1 MAVKASGKIRDFL
14 GRLCLTM
21 NETDQDLERLLIAE
35 YKVLTEMTFADA
47 DEAAANV
54 EAAGRAYEAARK
66 TAATAKRKD
75 VTKQLFEDDA
85 GTSDERAGDAY
96 AKARRDCA
104 AACDAAC
111 TAALVQNAR
120 AFHGL
125 FLAFGRALASGQ
137 TVVADMEP
145 WDEELAHQ
153 VAGLAEVSSAAAAQQ
168 NPQEALD
175 ALLEKEEQYG
185 GVLAALEE
193 LQKRLVGDAALK
205 FSSLDARHIFGSVA
219 QLCAVHADLCAQ
231 LRAARGAPD
240 IAQAV
245 AAAVHAQLPMLERL
259 YVPYIEQLGLALQTL
274 ERTKKASGRFA
285 KFLKAW
291 KKRTPSVGTVPFD
304 LPTLLLLPSHHLYKV
319 QNCLRT
325 LLNETDPGNASW
337 VSLQETVDDLGE
349 LLEALDQ
356 AKQQSEQMKRLENLN
371 AKLPDEKLVQSGR
384 SFVLDGTLTVISDTI
399 TNPDAAAAAA
409 AAVQSSS
416 SSSSSSSS
424 KPVMPLIPGSPAAIA
439 RSGGTGDSGSGISG
453 TVLLQARQQYR
464 VFLFNDVLLI
474 APVPRRGE
482 AADVYRVCCRFKVD
496 TLGVVSGG
504 AKASFLLDSPGRAT
518 LWEAPSAECCAQW
531 CAVCSRT
538 IAERAK
544 TVVFGTPLADIMRRP
559 AERGRVVPSFLQR
572 AVECVEQSGL
582 TTEGIFRL
590 SSEAAEFTRIC
601 KALDAGRRPLF
612 TDPLDAA
619 NFIKA
624 WLRALPDPLLTH
636 ALGDMWRA
644 AVETGRPTLAE
655 CVQALPPANRNVL
668 EVVMHVLREVA
679 DRADVNKMTA
689 QNLATLVGVGILESP
704 SENPF
709 SGTGSVVVELLIT
722 NDDEAFAPMKAAA
735 LAAGDDI
742 STNDTADPGAASP
755 ATTTV
760 VVASPAPAVP
770 GSSTGDIK
778 DETAVVSEDTTMLC
792 KRYNVAQIEKR
803 NRLRRLATMR
813 KSRCFSPAA
822 VAAAVAAPVPLTAS
836 PGSASPSTTGSPA
849 PVPRAPLSLTPNPA
863 VAPRPVVRPKPP
875 PPPPPRRL

>member
-1 MAVKASGKIRDFL
+1 
-14 GRLCLTM
+14 M
-21 NETDQDLERLLIAE
+21 NETDQDLERLLVAE
-35 YKVLTEMTFADA
+35 YKVLTEMTFVDA

-54 EAAGRAYEAARK
+54 EAAARAYEAARK
-66 TAATAKRKD
+66 EAATAKRKD

-111 TAALVQNAR
+111 TAALLQNAR

-137 TVVADMEP
+137 TVVSDMEP
-145 WDEELAHQ
+145 WDQELAHQ

-185 GVLAALEE
+185 GVLAALGE
-193 LQKRLVGDAALK
+193 LQKRLVAEPALK

-219 QLCAVHADLCAQ
+219 QLGAVHADLCAQ
-231 LRAARGAPD
+231 LRAARGSAD

-319 QNCLRT
+319 SNCLRA
-325 LLNETDPGNASW
+325 LLNETDPSNASW
-337 VSLQETVDDLGE
+337 VSLQETVDDLGD

-371 AKLPDEKLVQSGR
+371 TKLPDEKLVQSGR
-384 SFVLDGTLTVISDTI
+384 SFVLDGTLTVLSDTL
-399 TNPDAAAAAA
+399 TGTDPQQQ
-409 AAVQSSS
+409 QSSQ
-416 SSSSSSSS
+416 
-424 KPVMPLIPGSPAAIA
+424 PPLLPGLPGSPAAIA
-439 RSGGTGDSGSGISG
+439 RGANNNSSNSSDSFGGAA
-453 TVLLQARQQYR
+453 LQPRQQYR
-464 VFLFNDVLLI
+464 VFLFNDVLLV

-496 TLGVVSGG
+496 TLVVSGG
-504 AKASFLLDSPGRAT
+504 QRASFLLDSPGRST

-531 CAVCSRT
+531 CAACSRT

-544 TVVFGTPLADIMRRP
+544 TVVFGTPLADVMRRP

-636 ALGDMWRA
+636 ARRDMWRA
-644 AVETGRPTLAE
+644 AVETGRPTLAA

-689 QNLATLVGVGILESP
+689 KNLATLVGVGILESP

-722 NDDEAFAPMKAAA
+722 HYDEAFAPMKAAA
-735 LAAGDDI
+735 LAAVDDGDG
-742 STNDTADPGAASP
+742 NPAAAS
-755 ATTTV
+755 
-760 VVASPAPAVP
+760 SPTPTSDAAAAVP
-770 GSSTGDIK
+770 GER
-778 DETAVVSEDTTMLC
+778 DETAAAAAISEDTAGLC

-803 NRLRRLATMR
+803 NRLRRLATLR
-813 KSRCFSPAA
+813 KSRCLSPAA
-822 VAAAVAAPVPLTAS
+822 VAAAVAAPVALSASPGTAS
-836 PGSASPSTTGSPA
+836 PLSGSPA
-849 PVPRAPLSLTPNPA
+849 PVPRAPLSLAPTPA
-863 VAPRPVVRPKPP
+863 VVTRPVRPRPP
-875 PPPPPRRL
+875 PPPPPRRM

>member
-1 MAVKASGKIRDFL
+1 
-14 GRLCLTM
+14 M
-21 NETDQDLERLLIAE
+21 NETDQDLERFLIAE
-35 YKVLTEMTFADA
+35 YKVLTEMTFADV

-54 EAAGRAYEAARK
+54 EAAQRAYEAAKK

-104 AACDAAC
+104 AASEAAC
-111 TAALVQNAR
+111 GAALVQNAR

-137 TVVADMEP
+137 TVVSDMEP
-145 WDEELAHQ
+145 WDQELAHQ
-153 VAGLAEVSSAAAAQQ
+153 VAGLAEESSAAAAQQ

-185 GVLAALEE
+185 GVLAALVE
-193 LQKRLVGDAALK
+193 LQKRLVAEPALR

-219 QLCAVHADLCAQ
+219 QLAAVHADLAAQ
-231 LRAARGAPD
+231 LRAARAGGD

-245 AAAVHAQLPMLERL
+245 AGAVHAQLPMLERL

-304 LPTLLLLPSHHLYKV
+304 LPTLLLLPSHPLYKV
-319 QNCLRT
+319 SNCLRA
-325 LLNETDPGNASW
+325 LLNETDPSRASW
-337 VSLQETVDDLGE
+337 VSLQETVDDLGD

-356 AKQQSEQMKRLENLN
+356 AKQQSEQMKRLESLS

-384 SFVLDGTLTVISDTI
+384 SFVLDGTLTVISDTF
-399 TNPDAAAAAA
+399 TGDAAAGSGTGAD
-409 AAVQSSS
+409 SSQ
-416 SSSSSSSS
+416 
-424 KPVMPLIPGSPAAIA
+424 KKKLPPLLPGSPAAIA
-439 RSGGTGDSGSGISG
+439 RSAGNSGGSNSGGNNNGGDENA
-453 TVLLQARQQYR
+453 LLIPKQQYR
-464 VFLFNDVLLI
+464 VFLFNDVLLV

-496 TLGVVSGG
+496 TLVVSGG
-504 AKASFLLDSPGRAT
+504 RKTSFLVDSPGRST

-531 CAVCSRT
+531 CAVCGRAV
-538 IAERAK
+538 AERAK
-544 TVVFGTPLADIMRRP
+544 TVVFGAPLADVMRRP
-559 AERGRVVPSFLQR
+559 AERNRVVPSFLQR

-582 TTEGIFRL
+582 ATEGIFRL

-624 WLRALPDPLLTH
+624 WLRALPEPLLTH
-636 ALGDMWRA
+636 ALRATWTA
-644 AVETGRPTLAE
+644 AVETGRPSLAE

-689 QNLATLVGVGILESP
+689 KNLATLVGVGILESP
-704 SENPF
+704 AENPF

-722 NDDEAFAPMKAAA
+722 HYDEAFAPMKAAA
-735 LAAGDDI
+735 LANDDSVSPAPQTSASPAAGGA
-742 STNDTADPGAASP
+742 SGGAAS
-755 ATTTV
+755 
-760 VVASPAPAVP
+760 AVS
-770 GSSTGDIK
+770 GANGGEGTETGL
-778 DETAVVSEDTTMLC
+778 SEDTTALC

-803 NRLRRLATMR
+803 NRLRRLATLR
-813 KSRCFSPAA
+813 KSRCFSPSA
-822 VAAAVAAPVPLTAS
+822 VAGVVPPVAAPVAAAPVAAPVALSGTAS
-836 PGSASPSTTGSPA
+836 PGPSSPA
-849 PVPRAPLSLTPNPA
+849 PVPRAPLSLTPAPA
-863 VAPRPVVRPKPP
+863 VVVRPRPP
-875 PPPPPRRL
+875 PPPPPRRM